1 MEATERGGSQRI
13 NEPLWNKA
21 GITQDG
27 ENWLKA
33 VHQGLIHCLSECGM
47 WSGKGNNFKWL
58 LTIMTWKTIGSI
70 SLCLIRLE
78 EKQKIIIGKV
88 KDRGEKFIYRRF
100 PALFTH
106 AHISFI
112 YCSSATMIPIC
123 YPSGTGKGDEMVRWS
138 EKRKRETKSWNLRK
152 SQKDWFEF

>member
-21 GITQDG
+21 GITRWWELAEGCPPGIDSLPK
-27 ENWLKA
+27 W
-33 VHQGLIHCLSECGM
+33 M
-47 WSGKGNNFKWL
+47 WNGKGNNFKWL